1 MIEFISENIK
11 ALFRNFLATNL
22 IRLIEIRL
30 IRLSVSS
37 SVCFG
42 SLCLVRD
49 LFISS
54 NLSNLR
60 TWHWQPVIALLISAG
75 STVMFLTH
83 SMCWLLVS
91 SFFPDQPSLSFII
104 FIDLSTSP
112 QFFVS
117 FYWVFFFCSWL
128 NIISFPVF
136 FRLNLLFSTFLN
148 IEKPR

>member
-1 MIEFISENIK
+1 MIEFISENIQ

-91 SFFPDQPSLSFII
+91 SFFPDQPSLC
-104 FIDLSTSP
+104 
-112 QFFVS
+112 FFS
-117 FYWVFFFCSWL
+117 YIKLYRFYHFYWSINFPPVFCFILLGFFFLFLIKHNFLPC
-128 NIISFPVF
+128 F
-136 FRLNLLFSTFLN
+136 F
-148 IEKPR
+148 